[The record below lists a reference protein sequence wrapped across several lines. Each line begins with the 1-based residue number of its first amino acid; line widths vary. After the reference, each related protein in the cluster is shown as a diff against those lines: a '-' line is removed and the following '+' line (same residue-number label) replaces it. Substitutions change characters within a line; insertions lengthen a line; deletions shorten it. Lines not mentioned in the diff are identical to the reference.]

1 MTQTQALSFLS
12 SAGWWGRQMGN
23 LKQEGWTEIQAVVR
37 EKRRVST
44 GSQSRCPRGVGQGVR
59 GERQGKER
67 V

>member
-1 MTQTQALSFLS
+1 
-12 SAGWWGRQMGN
+12 MGN